1 MKSSVARLGR
11 ALLRVFPSD
20 FRERFG
26 DDIAD
31 HFSTRSSE
39 IRARRGPLGV
49 VRFWV
54 KAIVDLVRAATA
66 ERREERAMQRPRDKG
81 SALSDLTLDAR
92 FAFSSLRRSPA
103 FTTVVLVT
111 LALGIGGSTAMF
123 SILNTAIGQALPY
136 PEPDR
141 LVLGRGTYNGNVSP
155 LATLPDYEN
164 YRDQAASLKS
174 LAAFGS
180 GTGLATITGTGE
192 PEQARITEIT
202 GNLFETLGV
211 PPALGGTFTIEERPQ
226 EGAGEVVI
234 SHSFWQ
240 HWFGGSADVL
250 GQTLMVNGSPAVV
263 VGVMPAGFHF
273 YFDVDIWRPPWWG
286 ASDPINRRYN
296 NWLLVGRLAPE
307 ATLHA
312 ARSEI
317 DVISLQLQEAYPDTN
332 RDRALRLDNL
342 HEAMVEGYRQSL
354 FSLVATVVLVLL
366 VACSNVASLLMA
378 RGSTRASELAVRA
391 SLGASGSRLAR
402 HLLAECV
409 ILALAAGGMGVAMAV
424 WLQDAIL
431 GFLSMDR
438 LGIGEVGLSVTVL
451 SIALAVSLATVI
463 LFGVF
468 PSFLASRPNLA
479 AELKQGCRGYTSGS
493 GIRYRSGLLVI
504 QVALSLILLVG
515 SGLLLKSFA
524 RLSGV
529 DPGFR
534 VENLLTATVSLPSD
548 DYAEAELQTQ
558 FFESLKEGIQEL
570 PGVESVGVVSRLPIL
585 QIWGNAAFWSLEQPP
600 VTRRD
605 AHTADQRTILPG
617 YFETMGIPL
626 VEGRLLE
633 EADGA
638 ASPPVVV
645 LTRRAAELIFYDE
658 SAVGR
663 QVAVDMGSEEPS
675 IFSVVGVVENHQL
688 TSLSGSVR
696 PAVFFTHA
704 QRPRAT
710 MRLAVAT
717 AVNPDTL
724 IRSVQERIWQ
734 LDRDVVLSE
743 AQSMEAAVSNSIA
756 GVRSVTAI
764 LSIFSAVA
772 LALAALG
779 IYGVLAF
786 FVTQRMHEIGIRV
799 ALGAGGAS
807 VLRLV
812 VNQGMKLVGVGL
824 VLGISGAVGATRLV
838 QGMLFQISATD
849 PVTFVGVTAFFLL
862 VTLGASL
869 LPAWR
874 ALRVDPVEAFRAE

>member
-1 MKSSVARLGR
+1 MRSSLARLGH

-31 HFSTRSSE
+31 HISTRSSE
-39 IRARRGPLGV
+39 IRARRGPLSL

-54 KAIVDLVRAATA
+54 KAIVDVVRAAAA
-66 ERREERAMQRPRDKG
+66 ERREERAMQRPHGSG
-81 SALSDLTLDAR
+81 SALSDLKLDVHV
-92 FAFSSLRRSPA
+92 AFRALRRSPA
-103 FTTVVLVT
+103 FTAVALLT

-123 SILNTAIGQALPY
+123 SILNTAMGRALPY
-136 PEPDR
+136 PESDR
-141 LVLGRGTYNGNVSP
+141 LVMGRGTYNGNVSP
-155 LATLPDYEN
+155 LVTLPDYED
-164 YRDQAASLKS
+164 YRDQAESLKS

-180 GTGLATITGTGE
+180 GTGLATVTGTGE
-192 PEQARITEIT
+192 PEQARIAEIT

-211 PPALGGTFTIEERPQ
+211 PPVLGSTFTIEERPQ
-226 EGAGEVVI
+226 EGDGEVVI

-240 HWFGGSADVL
+240 RWFGGSADVL
-250 GQTLMVNGSPAVV
+250 GQTLIVNGSPALV

-273 YFDVDIWRPPWWG
+273 YFDVDIWRPPWSG
-286 ASDPINRRYN
+286 ASEPINRRYN

-307 ATLHA
+307 VTLRA

-317 DVISLQLQEAYPDTN
+317 DVISMQLQEAYPDTN
-332 RDRALRLDNL
+332 RDRALQLDNL
-342 HEAMVEGYRQSL
+342 HEAMVEAYRQSL
-354 FSLVATVVLVLL
+354 FALVGAIVFVLL
-366 VACSNVASLLMA
+366 IACSNVASLLMA
-378 RGSTRASELAVRA
+378 RGSSRASELAVRA

-402 HLLAECV
+402 HLLAECL

-431 GFLSMDR
+431 GFLSMDS
-438 LGIGEVGLSVTVL
+438 LGIGEVGLSGTML

-468 PSFLASRPNLA
+468 PSILASRPNLA
-479 AELKQGCRGYTSGS
+479 AELKQGSRGSTSAG
-493 GIRYRSGLLVI
+493 GVRYRSGLVVL

-524 RLSGV
+524 ELSGV

-548 DYAEAELQTQ
+548 DYAEVELQTQ
-558 FFESLKEGIQEL
+558 FFESLKEGIQAL
-570 PGVESVGVVSRLPIL
+570 PGVQSVGVVSRLPIL
-585 QIWGNAAFWSLEQPP
+585 QIWGNAPFWSLEQPP

-617 YFETMGIPL
+617 YFETMEIPL
-626 VEGRLLE
+626 VEGRLLKE
-633 EADGA
+633 TDGA
-638 ASPPVVV
+638 DSPPVIV
-645 LTRRAAELIFYDE
+645 LTRRAAELVFYNE
-658 SAVGR
+658 NAVGR
-663 QVAVDMGSEEPS
+663 QVAVDMWDDEPS
-675 IFSVVGVVENHQL
+675 IFGVVGVVENHQL

-710 MRLAVAT
+710 MRIAVAT

-724 IRSVQERIWQ
+724 IRPVQERIWQ
-734 LDRDVVLSE
+734 LDRGIVLSE
-743 AQSMEAAVSNSIA
+743 AQTMEAAVSHSIA

-764 LSIFSAVA
+764 LSMFATVA
-772 LALAALG
+772 LALTALG
-779 IYGVLAF
+779 LYGVLAF

-799 ALGAGGAS
+799 ALGAGGGS

-812 VNQGMKLVGVGL
+812 VNQGMKLVGVGS
-824 VLGISGAVGATRLV
+824 VLGILGAVGATRLV
-838 QGMLFQISATD
+838 RGMLFQISATD
-849 PVTFVGVTAFFLL
+849 PGTFAGVTAFFLL
-862 VTLGASL
+862 VTLGACL